1 MKEGGDMTKAVGEII
16 REQMAKAGDY
26 VETAADRA
34 ARATAE
40 TKNKMEELGRAAMP
54 VAEEFSQAW
63 NVIKIGGMQLMN
75 TVLTPIAKILKKLQE
90 FKMSPQDFFDSKVLP
105 NMMTEVGSNV
115 DANGNYIRRPAQKG
129 AAGFDW
135 EKGTWKPGYSGAIYN
150 SATGQTE
157 LPEINVL
164 GRTLSSKTT
173 PKGGGGG
180 NTNTFTL
187 PDFVP
192 AEGEKFEIGRNF
204 KSLAADEEFINIQR
218 KLMGMDGEQTRDWGK
233 ELGKVMANYVD
244 DPDKDKRKKTKEK
257 EDGDFLTDF
266 GKVTNSVTNI
276 ASGLQS
282 LGVEIPEGIAKTIG
296 VIQTISGI
304 LSAILAITTVIS
316 AASQANATANWIDA
330 LIPFAHG
337 GKVPRAASGYFVQG
351 TRRSTDTTPILAN
364 AGELVLNESSQDNLA
379 LGIKNAEALV
389 QTIDRYQTSI
399 MRGSQAA
406 GPANNIKSGNDAG
419 GGSPYLTGEVIYL
432 GLSAYLKSSGRG
444 EIVTSRSRG

>member
-1 MKEGGDMTKAVGEII
+1 MAGLRKE
-16 REQMAKAGDY
+16 
-26 VETAADRA
+26 
-34 ARATAE
+34 
-40 TKNKMEELGRAAMP
+40 
-54 VAEEFSQAW
+54 
-63 NVIKIGGMQLMN
+63 
-75 TVLTPIAKILKKLQE
+75 
-90 FKMSPQDFFDSKVLP
+90 
-105 NMMTEVGSNV
+105 
-115 DANGNYIRRPAQKG
+115 
-129 AAGFDW
+129 
-135 EKGTWKPGYSGAIYN
+135 
-150 SATGQTE
+150 
-157 LPEINVL
+157 
-164 GRTLSSKTT
+164 
-173 PKGGGGG
+173 
-180 NTNTFTL
+180 
-187 PDFVP
+187 
-192 AEGEKFEIGRNF
+192 
-204 KSLAADEEFINIQR
+204 
-218 KLMGMDGEQTRDWGK
+218 MGMDGEQTRDWGK

-304 LSAILAITTVIS
+304 LSAILAITSVIS
-316 AASQANATANWIDA
+316 AASQANATANWLDA

-337 GKVPRAASGYFVQG
+337 GKVPHAANGYFVQG

-389 QTIDRYQTSI
+389 QTIDRYQDSV